1 MRLHVVYLSVCPLL
15 FALFKRRLTRLL
27 QESLGGNSRTVLVL
41 NVSPALNNR
50 EETLSTLRFGR
61 QAKRIVNK
69 PRVNK
74 DRSPAE
80 LLAILGMRDAEIA
93 RLRSQVCNRCV
104 QRGGSVFYFSVLH
117 AVVEIESSSCRGI
130 GIRAVKG
137 RCTAFDLRVIL
148 TPCSVALLRRRQ
160 WQKLLWRR

>member
-1 MRLHVVYLSVCPLL
+1 VDLSTLYAQLL

-27 QESLGGNSRTVLVL
+27 RESLGGNSRTVLVL

-80 LLAILGMRDAEIA
+80 LLAILRNEDAEIA

-104 QRGGSVFYFSVLH
+104 QRGGQRILFFC
-117 AVVEIESSSCRGI
+117 AARSCRNSI
-130 GIRAVKG
+130 PAV
-137 RCTAFDLRVIL
+137 AE
-148 TPCSVALLRRRQ
+148 ALALEQSKVGARRSTCV
-160 WQKLLWRR
+160 